1 MLLCVNISCAVL
13 YLPFVCSL
21 SLLLSCLVCVLL
33 LVLCFVVLCIEQES
47 TRSCTEYV
55 DNVLSA
61 FAMLYLVGNGI
72 RHRFSLYMAA
82 FDTCTRGRMARGY
95 GNMRNNEKRLR
106 MPVCGVS
113 VCGLR

>member
-1 MLLCVNISCAVL
+1 MSR
-13 YLPFVCSL
+13 
-21 SLLLSCLVCVLL
+21 VLL

-82 FDTCTRGRMARGY
+82 FDTCTRGAYDKGVY
-95 GNMRNNEKRLR
+95 GDVGICVTMRS
-106 MPVCGVS
+106 VCECQFAVS
-113 VCGLR
+113 VCAA